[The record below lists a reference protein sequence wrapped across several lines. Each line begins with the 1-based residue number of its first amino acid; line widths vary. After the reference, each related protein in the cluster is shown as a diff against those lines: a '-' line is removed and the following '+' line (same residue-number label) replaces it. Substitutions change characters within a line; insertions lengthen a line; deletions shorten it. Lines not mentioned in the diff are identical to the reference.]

1 MSTDQE
7 SRLTDNGRRRADG
20 PLNGVRVLD
29 LTRGMPGAL
38 ASMILADYG
47 AEVVVVES
55 PRGTPLRRTA
65 AHGVWN
71 RGKRSIVLDLDVAE
85 DRALAVE
92 LAAGADVVL
101 EDRRPGA
108 LDPVGLGYDDV
119 VAANPD

>member
-1 MSTDQE
+1 MSTNQE
-7 SRLTDNGRRRADG
+7 SRLRDDGRGSAGG

-29 LTRGMPGAL
+29 LTRAMPGAV
-38 ASMILADYG
+38 ASMLLADYG
-47 AEVVVVES
+47 AEVLVVES

-71 RGKRSIVLDLDVAE
+71 RGKRSIMLDLDVA
-85 DRALAVE
+85 DDCALAVE

-108 LDPVGLGYDDV
+108 LDPFGLGYDDV
-119 VAANPD
+119 VAANP